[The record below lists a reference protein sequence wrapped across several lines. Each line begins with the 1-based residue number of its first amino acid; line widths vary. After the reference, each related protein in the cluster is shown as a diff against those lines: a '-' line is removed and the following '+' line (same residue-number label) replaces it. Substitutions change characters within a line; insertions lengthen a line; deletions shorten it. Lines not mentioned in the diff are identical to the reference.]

1 MVGRRPRRSKAEER
15 REAEGAGSDAS
26 MAETTKEEETFHWK
40 IQKKKAQTRHD
51 DEITT

>member
-26 MAETTKEEETFHWK
+26 MAETTKEEETFRWK